1 MLHISRRV
9 GETINIGDDVTVTV
23 LGIKDNVVRLGFN
36 APQELKIYRQEI
48 YLKMKQEA
56 EALEDSNT

>member
-23 LGIKDNVVRLGFN
+23 LGIKDDVVRLGFN

-48 YLKMKQEA
+48 YLKMKQEN